1 MKTVFM
7 TRGDVCREF
16 GVSKDDLYKA
26 ATAGVLH
33 RVVLPGCQYGKFL
46 RVEVERVFGK
56 LAKEGVC
63 SGKGK

>member
-7 TRGDVCREF
+7 TRGDVCREW
-16 GVSKDDLYKA
+16 GVTRGDLEKA
-26 ATAGVLH
+26 VAAGVLH
-33 RVVLPGCQYGKFL
+33 RVVLPGRKYGKFL